1 MASELERR
9 VEELEV
15 KVAFQENLL
24 QDLDDVLRDIGL
36 PCVLKQPD
44 SSFSQGVMKAD
55 DEESFRAATRALLRR
70 SDHIVAQALTPTD
83 FDWRIGVL
91 ANEPLY
97 ACRYHMARRH
107 WQIVK
112 RDATSS
118 EREEG
123 GTDGVPIDEVPPAV
137 LEAALQS
144 ARLMGDGL
152 YGVDLKEVDGQ
163 PMVIEVN
170 DNPSIDAGCE
180 DAVLGPELYRRI
192 MADFRRRL
200 DARRNPEAVT

>member
-1 MASELERR
+1 MAEFDSKAWFAKLLAANDWARDFKPPTHEDWD
-9 VEELEV
+9 EEHGHAV
-15 KVAFQENLL
+15 
-24 QDLDDVLRDIGL
+24 
-36 PCVLKQPD
+36 
-44 SSFSQGVMKAD
+44 
-55 DEESFRAATRALLRR
+55 EESFRAATRALLRR
-70 SDHIVAQALTPTD
+70 SDLIVAQAFTPTD